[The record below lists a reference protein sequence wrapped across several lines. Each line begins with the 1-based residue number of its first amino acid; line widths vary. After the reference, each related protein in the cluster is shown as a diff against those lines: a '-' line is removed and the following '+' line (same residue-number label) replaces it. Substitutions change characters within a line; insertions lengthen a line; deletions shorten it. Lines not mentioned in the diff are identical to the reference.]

1 MKCLDC
7 ARNGT
12 ATETIGICQHCSAGV
27 CDKHGTLV
35 SDPVTVPAVV
45 MGTRVLPLSARL
57 LLCSHCLAALR
68 QRGVL
73 EINEDWPGIKVP
85 EVTKS
90 VTAGSTALG

>member
-12 ATETIGICQHCSAGV
+12 TTETIGICQHCSAGV
-27 CDKHGTLV
+27 CDKHGTLI

-68 QRGVL
+68 QHGVL
-73 EINEDWPGIKVP
+73 EIKEDWPGIRVP
-85 EVTKS
+85 EATKS
-90 VTAGSTALG
+90 VTAGNLALG